1 MAHPMTSPDG
11 AVTSSEE
18 GYRDRIYGHYTS
30 ARLAPIGV
38 ATPSLL
44 SSRAPYLRRVVR
56 WHFPEDRSI
65 SVLDLGCGHGAVLY
79 FAHEAGYRDV
89 NGVDRSGEQ
98 VAAARALGIE
108 GVTEGDLMEA
118 IAVLPDGSRD
128 VVVAFDLIEHF
139 RREELLPLVDQVR
152 RVLKPGGRLIIHTPN
167 AESPFFGRIR
177 YGDLTHELAFTRSSL
192 SQLLLASGFRQMTFH
207 EDEPVIHGLKSA
219 ARLVIW
225 KFFRAAFRLFLAA
238 ETGDHLE
245 RPILSQ
251 NFLVVAIKQ

>member
-1 MAHPMTSPDG
+1 M
-11 AVTSSEE
+11 
-18 GYRDRIYGHYTS
+18 I
-30 ARLAPIGV
+30 PIG
-38 ATPSLL
+38 AAAPSLL
-44 SSRAPYLRRVVR
+44 FPRAPYLRRLVR
-56 WHFPEDRSI
+56 RHFPEDRSF

-79 FAHEAGYRDV
+79 FANEAGYRDV

-108 GVTEGDLMEA
+108 GVTERDLMET

-139 RREELLPLVDQVR
+139 RREEVLPLVEQVR

-177 YGDLTHELAFTRSSL
+177 YGDLTHDLAFTRSSL
-192 SQLLLASGFRQMTFH
+192 SQLLLASGFRKMSFH

-219 ARLVIW
+219 TRFVSGSPSARPSICSSPPR
-225 KFFRAAFRLFLAA
+225 RATRRGRSSARTSSSSPSSITGYPRL
-238 ETGDHLE
+238 
-245 RPILSQ
+245 
-251 NFLVVAIKQ
+251 